1 MMANRCNLLRP
12 DLFDFFQIHVPN
24 KADITSQH
32 ITSDLNRLRTSANT
46 HIFPV
51 VEQVRHRRTFS
62 LLSVCLFVLRNF
74 LEWCC
79 FPRIK
84 LLQFKELSV
93 LNECFVSGFCPFMHV
108 RNVVEIQ
115 VYEDILILI
124 CYICSALFLDGKT
137 PSEGIHQGR
146 YSAPLYQTLREVCM
160 DFLCSRQTI
169 VDYFQAKA
177 RIELLPGCDDFPE
190 RPSPGSRL
198 FSMANCV

>member
-1 MMANRCNLLRP
+1 MTRFHRICETSMMANGCHLLRP

-62 LLSVCLFVLRNF
+62 LLSVCLFVLKKN
-74 LEWCC
+74 L
-79 FPRIK
+79 RI
-84 LLQFKELSV
+84 V
-93 LNECFVSGFCPFMHV
+93 LFSKNKTIAIQEAFCAKWVLCQWFCPFMHV
-108 RNVVEIQ
+108 QNVVEIQ

-160 DFLCSRQTI
+160 DF
-169 VDYFQAKA
+169 
-177 RIELLPGCDDFPE
+177 
-190 RPSPGSRL
+190 
-198 FSMANCV
+198 

>member
-1 MMANRCNLLRP
+1 MTRFYRICETSMMANRCNLLRP

-74 LEWCC
+74 LESCC

-84 LLQFKELSV
+84 LLQFKKLFV
-93 LNECFVSGFCPFMHV
+93 LNECFDSGFVLLCM
-108 RNVVEIQ
+108 
-115 VYEDILILI
+115 YEMLL
-124 CYICSALFLDGKT
+124 
-137 PSEGIHQGR
+137 R
-146 YSAPLYQTLREVCM
+146 YRYM
-160 DFLCSRQTI
+160 KIF
-169 VDYFQAKA
+169 
-177 RIELLPGCDDFPE
+177 
-190 RPSPGSRL
+190 
-198 FSMANCV
+198 

>member
-1 MMANRCNLLRP
+1 
-12 DLFDFFQIHVPN
+12 
-24 KADITSQH
+24 
-32 ITSDLNRLRTSANT
+32 
-46 HIFPV
+46 
-51 VEQVRHRRTFS
+51 
-62 LLSVCLFVLRNF
+62 
-74 LEWCC
+74 
-79 FPRIK
+79 
-84 LLQFKELSV
+84 
-93 LNECFVSGFCPFMHV
+93 MHV

-137 PSEGIHQGR
+137 PSEGIHQDR
-146 YSAPLYQTLREVCM
+146 HSAPIYQTLREVCM